1 MNPDVFS
8 EAVDAQRAGDA
19 DRALRLYSEILI
31 QNPEDISSLYNAG
44 IIYRARGEFDVALAH
59 WGRVIAVEPD
69 NYGAHMAVGRLM
81 NYLGRP
87 EAANVSFESAL
98 ASRPGDV
105 DALTCLGNA
114 ARRLGNRE
122 EALRFYDL
130 AIARQ
135 PDHGALLASRGYLLG
150 ELGEHDLAIDSL
162 RRALHSDPT
171 LVRAL
176 GAKFSMQLQRCDWSE
191 FEASRRAIR
200 DAMARGQPADLPW
213 SFLMH
218 TDEPAEQRNA
228 ATIHAKAIHPPV
240 QQALWSGER
249 YAHDRIRVAYL
260 SADFRE
266 HATSYLM
273 DETLERHDA
282 SRFEVFAY
290 AIGPSVDDQERR
302 RIANAVEHFVDVSD
316 KSDLEVST
324 MIRGAE
330 IDILIDLGGYTTH
343 SRPQIFASR
352 CAPVQIN
359 YLGYAGTCGT
369 DRYDYILADRHVIP
383 HGNEGDFAE
392 QVIRLPNSYQASPGM
407 PAHVEDTALLK
418 RADEG
423 LPADAFVFC
432 CFNASRKL
440 TPAVFGIWMCLLAD
454 LDGSVLWLL
463 DEGEAAKANLRS
475 EAHRQ
480 GIAPERLIFAPRRSR
495 AAHLARH
502 RLADLFLDT
511 WPYNAHTT
519 SNDALRMGLPIVTC
533 AGRSFASRVAA
544 SLLFAV
550 GLPEL
555 VTTSPEAYRRLI
567 VELFTDR
574 ARLAMFRRRL
584 LIEGPTCALFD
595 TAQFTRD
602 LEAAYRYAS
611 VRVAAG
617 LTPASVD
624 LPAEN
629 EGGPVGR
636 PETNWQ

>member
-1 MNPDVFS
+1 MSQDVFS
-8 EAVDAQRAGDA
+8 EAVEAQRAGDA
-19 DRALRLYSEILI
+19 DRALRLYAEILI
-31 QNPEDISSLYNAG
+31 QNPEDIPSLYNAG

-87 EAANVSFESAL
+87 EAAKVSFESAL

-114 ARRLGNRE
+114 ARRLGDRE
-122 EALRFYDL
+122 EALRLYDL

-150 ELGEHDLAIDSL
+150 ELGEHELAIDSL
-162 RRALHSDPT
+162 RRALHIDPT

-176 GAKFSMQLQRCDWSE
+176 GAKFSQQLQRCDWSE

-200 DAMARGQPADLPW
+200 EALGQGQPADLPW
-213 SFLMH
+213 SFMMH

-240 QQALWSGER
+240 QKALWSGER
-249 YAHDRIRVAYL
+249 YAHDRIRVAYV

-266 HATSYLM
+266 HATSYLL
-273 DETLERHDA
+273 DETLERHDP

-290 AIGPSVDDQERR
+290 AIGPRVDDNERR
-302 RIANAVEHFVDVSD
+302 RIANAVAHFVDVSS
-316 KSDLEVST
+316 KSDLEVAT
-324 MIRGAE
+324 MIRAAE

-352 CAPVQIN
+352 CAPVQIS
-359 YLGYAGTCGT
+359 YLGYASTCGT
-369 DRYDYILADRHVIP
+369 HRYDYILADRHVIP
-383 HGNEGDFAE
+383 HGSEGDFAE
-392 QVIRLPNSYQASPGM
+392 QIIRLPNSYQASQGM
-407 PAHVEDTALLK
+407 TSHVEDATLVE
-418 RADEG
+418 RAEAG

-432 CFNASRKL
+432 CFNTSRKL
-440 TPAVFGIWMCLLAD
+440 TPAVFGIWMSLLAD

-463 DEGEAAKANLRS
+463 DDGEAAKGNLRA
-475 EAHRQ
+475 EARRQ
-480 GIAPERLIFAPRRSR
+480 GIAPERLIFAPRRPR
-495 AAHLARH
+495 ADHLARH

-511 WPYNAHTT
+511 WPCNAHTT
-519 SNDALRMGLPIVTC
+519 ANDALRMGLPIVTC
-533 AGRSFASRVAA
+533 AGKSFASRVAA

-555 VTTSPEAYRRLI
+555 VTTSPEAYRRL
-567 VELFTDR
+567 VADLFADR
-574 ARLAMFRRRL
+574 TRLATFRRRL
-584 LIEGPTCALFD
+584 LLEGPTSTLFD

-602 LEAAYRYAS
+602 LEAAYLYAS
-611 VRVAAG
+611 ARATAGLPPAAIDVAAG
-617 LTPASVD
+617 
-624 LPAEN
+624 N
-629 EGGPVGR
+629 
-636 PETNWQ
+636 